1 MAVSQDRGG
10 DQIVLKKLSREAIR
24 QSVQLIPQEFLHA
37 GLNRTVRLLSRTFT
51 RLFSVDRYA
60 ILFPCH
66 AFATQSRQDTRMRTA
81 RMPLL

>member
-37 GLNRTVRLLSRTFT
+37 GLNRTVRLFRAPEPDVYSP
-51 RLFSVDRYA
+51 
-60 ILFPCH
+60 IL
-66 AFATQSRQDTRMRTA
+66 R
-81 RMPLL
+81 